1 MASRLQVDE
10 LDDYLHDRDREVRMT
25 VAERIVPDKLGTLLG
40 EADYL
45 VRL

>member
-1 MASRLQVDE
+1 VASRLQVDE
-10 LDDYLHDRDREVRMT
+10 LDDYLHDRDRMT